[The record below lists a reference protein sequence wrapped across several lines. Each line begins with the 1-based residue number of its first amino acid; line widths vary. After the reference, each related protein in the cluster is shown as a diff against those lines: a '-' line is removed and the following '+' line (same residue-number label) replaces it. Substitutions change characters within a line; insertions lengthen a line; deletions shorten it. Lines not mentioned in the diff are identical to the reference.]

1 MGKDVKALI
10 FDMDGVIVDTEP
22 YNMQRVYGYVCSIR
36 PDTPAEEMYQ
46 VVGRTRKDVWTRIAG
61 IIGAGK
67 SWEETQKDY
76 EQNWKPYHPLK
87 IRYRDIFRSDTLRI
101 LQWAK
106 EKKLQTA
113 VASSTAYDKVREI
126 LTEVGVIPYLDL
138 IISGESV
145 KKSKPDPE
153 IYLKAAKLL
162 GVETG
167 ECIAIEDST
176 VGITAAHR
184 AGVTVVALKDERFG
198 FDRSLADAEIGT
210 LGEFLAWAE
219 RFESVKTA

>member
-1 MGKDVKALI
+1 MEKNVKALI

-22 YNMQRVYGYVCSIR
+22 YNMQRVYGYVRSIR
-36 PDTPAEEMYQ
+36 PDTPVEEMYQ

-67 SWEETQKDY
+67 DWGETQRDY
-76 EQNWKPYHPLK
+76 EQNWKPYHPMEV
-87 IRYRDIFRSDTLRI
+87 RYCDIFRSDTLRI
-101 LQWAK
+101 LQWAR
-106 EKKLQTA
+106 KKGLRTA
-113 VASSTAYDKVREI
+113 VASSTAYDKVKEI
-126 LTEVGVIPYLDL
+126 LTEVGVVSYLDL

-145 KKSKPDPE
+145 TKSKPDPE
-153 IYLKAAKLL
+153 IYLKAAELL

-198 FDRSLADAEIGT
+198 FDRSLADGEIAS

-219 RFESVKTA
+219 RLNFCSRS